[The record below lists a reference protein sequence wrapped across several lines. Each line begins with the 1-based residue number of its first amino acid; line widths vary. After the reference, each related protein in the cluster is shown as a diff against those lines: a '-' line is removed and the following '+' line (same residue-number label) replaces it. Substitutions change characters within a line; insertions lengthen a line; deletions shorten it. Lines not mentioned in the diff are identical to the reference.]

1 MPRASPL
8 RAAPPPSAAG
18 MKKELKELHGH
29 AAAARSASRNSF
41 AMWNTSRWPPKNFHP
56 VTWTDTVPGHGPHD
70 LVPRRWSE
78 SSGAGGAG

>member
-41 AMWNTSRWPPKNFHP
+41 AMLEYVPMAPRNFHP
-56 VTWTDTVPGHGPHD
+56 VTWTD
-70 LVPRRWSE
+70 
-78 SSGAGGAG
+78 

>member
-41 AMWNTSRWPPKNFHP
+41 AMWNTSRWPPEIFTLSRGQTE
-56 VTWTDTVPGHGPHD
+56 VTVPGP
-70 LVPRRWSE
+70 
-78 SSGAGGAG
+78 